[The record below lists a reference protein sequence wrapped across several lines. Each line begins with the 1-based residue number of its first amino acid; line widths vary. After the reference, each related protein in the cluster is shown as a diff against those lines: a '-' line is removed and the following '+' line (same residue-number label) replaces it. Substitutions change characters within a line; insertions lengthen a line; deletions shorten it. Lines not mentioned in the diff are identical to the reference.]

1 MYGLIKYGQHR
12 YGDVDV
18 IDDGVIESLAIDL
31 MRYLPKHFQSSVI
44 MREIQK
50 GIASEL
56 GYVNHYL
63 QDLEKQLSIETA
75 TWGLIVYEQELGLN
89 TNNSTTFEDRREIIK
104 AKIRGSGVVTIEML
118 KNTAEAFSGGEVM
131 VIEKP
136 KEYAFT
142 IQFVGVKGI
151 PRNMQSFINMLEDI
165 KPAHLSYDFKYTYTV
180 WDFID
185 ETWLSVKGK
194 TWNDLRVYEGVI

>member
-1 MYGLIKYGQHR
+1 MYGLIKYGHHQ

-89 TNNSTTFEDRREIIK
+89 TNNSMTFEDRREIIK

-142 IQFVGVKGI
+142 IKFVGIKGI
-151 PRNMQSFINMLEDI
+151 PKNMQSFINMLEDI
-165 KPAHLSYDFKYTYTV
+165 KPAHLSYDLKYTYTV

-185 ETWLSVKGK
+185 ETWLSIKDK